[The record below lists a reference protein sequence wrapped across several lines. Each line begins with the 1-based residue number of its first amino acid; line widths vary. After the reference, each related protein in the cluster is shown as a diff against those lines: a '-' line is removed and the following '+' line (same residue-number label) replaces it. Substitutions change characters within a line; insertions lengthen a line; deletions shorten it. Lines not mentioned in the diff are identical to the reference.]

1 MPTRTAQTTWT
12 GGLQDGAGTVELVS
26 SGIASYEVS
35 FPKRAAD
42 DADGTTS
49 PEELIAAAH
58 SSCFAMQFSAL
69 LGAAGGSSQSLRIRA
84 DVTLGPDPAGGFRIS
99 GINLTVRGSADGIT
113 PEQFAK
119 TAQDAKTGCP
129 VSKALTGTEITLDV
143 AGAAARSPAR
153 PPPASR
159 RGGAARSGS
168 PRVGPPGAGTRR
180 PDHPSCG
187 DPLPLGGETWQF
199 SKHPY

>member
-12 GGLQDGAGTVELVS
+12 GGLQDGTGTVELVS
-26 SGIASYEVS
+26 SGIAGYEVS

-69 LGAAGGSSQSLRIRA
+69 LGAAGGSNQSLQIRA

-99 GINLTVRGSADGIT
+99 GVNLTVRGSAEGIS
-113 PEQFAK
+113 PGQFASI
-119 TAQDAKTGCP
+119 AQDAKAGCP

-143 AGAAARSPAR
+143 A
-153 PPPASR
+153 
-159 RGGAARSGS
+159 
-168 PRVGPPGAGTRR
+168 
-180 PDHPSCG
+180 
-187 DPLPLGGETWQF
+187 
-199 SKHPY
+199 